1 MPPRRSVRVGRG
13 RGRGRGQGQGRDD
26 GGINEPPQAP
36 QGWEERIAALEGIIH
51 RQDEELRQLRRQP
64 EPPVQIRQDAE
75 NRDPPAA
82 VVYPATE
89 ARHELLAERFRKQHP
104 PEFEG
109 GIDPVV
115 AEEWISRIESILQ
128 MLRVD
133 GNDRVKCAS
142 YMLRKDARI
151 WWEVVEQTKDVDTMN
166 WDDFKR
172 VFNEKYYNS
181 AVLAAKVDEF
191 TGLVQGSLTVTE
203 YAQKF
208 DRLAKFAPDLVPTDR
223 VRAHRFVEGLKPM
236 VARDVEIVSRG
247 QFSYAQVV
255 EMALTAER
263 SENKIW
269 KENAARRESKKGGAN
284 SNDHKKRGQDQSG
297 QPSQDKRYKSD
308 NDQRFNGSSGRNIP
322 ECPKCTKRH
331 LGECRAK
338 ACYKCGKEGHI
349 KRNCPLWGQTGNRA
363 EPKKDDKY
371 VPARVFAITQAEAE
385 ARPDAVQHTNEA
397 IQKIRARMIT
407 AQSRQ
412 KSYADL
418 KRRDIEFE
426 VGDHVFLRVTP
437 RKGLSVKRFGKRG
450 KLSPRYVGPFQILDR
465 VGSVAYRIA
474 LPPSLSGVHNVFHV
488 SQLRK
493 YVSDPSHVLSYETL
507 GLQEDLSYNE
517 RPVKILDQK
526 DRILRNKTITLV
538 KVLWRNS
545 VVEEATWELESDMRE
560 QYLELFE

>member
-1 MPPRRSVRVGRG
+1 MPPRRSVRVG

-36 QGWEERIAALEGIIH
+36 QGWEERIVALEGIIH

-82 VVYPATE
+82 VVYPAIE

-166 WDDFKR
+166 WNDFKR

-385 ARPDAVQHTNEA
+385 A
-397 IQKIRARMIT
+397 
-407 AQSRQ
+407 
-412 KSYADL
+412 
-418 KRRDIEFE
+418 
-426 VGDHVFLRVTP
+426 
-437 RKGLSVKRFGKRG
+437 
-450 KLSPRYVGPFQILDR
+450 SP
-465 VGSVAYRIA
+465 
-474 LPPSLSGVHNVFHV
+474 
-488 SQLRK
+488 
-493 YVSDPSHVLSYETL
+493 
-507 GLQEDLSYNE
+507 
-517 RPVKILDQK
+517 
-526 DRILRNKTITLV
+526 
-538 KVLWRNS
+538 S
-545 VVEEATWELESDMRE
+545 VVSGSCSQQGNSLRCSR
-560 QYLELFE
+560 